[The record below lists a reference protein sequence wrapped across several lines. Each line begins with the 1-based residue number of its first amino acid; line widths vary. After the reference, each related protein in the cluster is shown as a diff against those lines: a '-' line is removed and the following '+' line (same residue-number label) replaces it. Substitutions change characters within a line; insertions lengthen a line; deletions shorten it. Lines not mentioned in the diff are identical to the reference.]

1 MEHYARSI
9 IPVIEYNYE
18 NFTALERTIADFF
31 IQNKKKRDFSAK
43 AVSERLFVSE
53 ASLSRFA
60 KKCGFRG
67 YREFIYQYEDTFR
80 EKRADPLRII
90 RSGCLT
96 YQELLNKAYNL
107 ADEKKFQKIAGM
119 LTRAEKIFVCG
130 VGSSGIASRETELRF
145 MRIGLNIN
153 SLVDRDMIRM
163 RAVFQNAS
171 SLVIGFSM
179 KGETEEVQYMLREA
193 KRGAKCILVTAR
205 NNPDCLEYC
214 DEIILVPA
222 LDNLEYGDVISPQ
235 FPILVMMDL
244 LYTYCLEE
252 NKERIDAFLEDTA
265 KALKK

>member
-1 MEHYARSI
+1 M
-9 IPVIEYNYE
+9 
-18 NFTALERTIADFF
+18 LD
-31 IQNKKKRDFSAK
+31 
-43 AVSERLFVSE
+43 
-53 ASLSRFA
+53 
-60 KKCGFRG
+60 
-67 YREFIYQYEDTFR
+67 
-80 EKRADPLRII
+80 
-90 RSGCLT
+90 T

-179 KGETEEVQYMLREA
+179 KGETEEVQYMLLEA
-193 KRGAKCILVTAR
+193 KRRGAKCILVTAR

>member
-1 MEHYARSI
+1 MLYFRYEKIKTKEGKGRIMEHYARSI

-43 AVSERLFVSE
+43 RSRSVCLYRRRHSPGLRRNVDSVVIGSLFINTKIRFGE
-53 ASLSRFA
+53 KKSRPFA
-60 KKCGFRG
+60 
-67 YREFIYQYEDTFR
+67 DNT
-80 EKRADPLRII
+80 KRVLD
-90 RSGCLT
+90 T

-163 RAVFQNAS
+163 RAVFQNAY

-193 KRGAKCILVTAR
+193 KRRGAKCILVTAR

-222 LDNLEYGDVISPQ
+222 LDNLEYG
-235 FPILVMMDL
+235 M
-244 LYTYCLEE
+244 
-252 NKERIDAFLEDTA
+252 
-265 KALKK
+265 